1 MILWI
6 LLAIFLADMC
16 LLHKEIGLNL
26 DSRLGLT
33 SFGIQVRKVLLAPH
47 LTSFL
52 DILHVRKKPRSVAR
66 ILSKILET
74 WAEGLLPLLIYFKKI
89 ICLFVCL
96 IMEFTFIKIESCAC
110 LLVLPSSVNRL
121 SNLLAHFGFLL
132 HWAKHPQSI
141 QSNLFIGI
149 QLPLLDPYQYG
160 ISILT
165 FRFYLCPFLDRGMSA
180 SFPREIEGIVLFHR
194 KSL

>member
-74 WAEGLLPLLIYFKKI
+74 
-89 ICLFVCL
+89 
-96 IMEFTFIKIESCAC
+96 
-110 LLVLPSSVNRL
+110 
-121 SNLLAHFGFLL
+121 
-132 HWAKHPQSI
+132 
-141 QSNLFIGI
+141 
-149 QLPLLDPYQYG
+149 
-160 ISILT
+160 
-165 FRFYLCPFLDRGMSA
+165 
-180 SFPREIEGIVLFHR
+180 
-194 KSL
+194 